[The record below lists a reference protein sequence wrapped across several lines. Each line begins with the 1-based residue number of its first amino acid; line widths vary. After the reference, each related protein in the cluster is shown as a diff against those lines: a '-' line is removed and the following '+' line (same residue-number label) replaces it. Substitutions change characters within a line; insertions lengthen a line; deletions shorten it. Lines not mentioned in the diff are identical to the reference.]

1 MLLIQ
6 ESNLS
11 DNDKRLDSLKNSGG
25 NYSISIIN
33 PAYEIND
40 KEFEIDD
47 LSKKRDI
54 FSNDINRMKK
64 YKNNLRATL
73 NDFRCNRNKVDRG
86 LEDKI
91 NILLHKYDIKLAK

>member
-1 MLLIQ
+1 
-6 ESNLS
+6 
-11 DNDKRLDSLKNSGG
+11 
-25 NYSISIIN
+25 
-33 PAYEIND
+33 
-40 KEFEIDD
+40 
-47 LSKKRDI
+47 
-54 FSNDINRMKK
+54 MKK